1 MLRVSDTQ
9 PNAGPWKN
17 CMGVLGGRREVREG
31 WREGRMGVLGGRDGR
46 WEGSSAFAW
55 GHGRSGVGMR
65 VGKSLS
71 FQ

>member
-31 WREGRMGVLGGRDGR
+31 WREGRMGGSLG
-46 WEGSSAFAW
+46 WEGREVGRLLPGDMGGVESA
-55 GHGRSGVGMR
+55 
-65 VGKSLS
+65 
-71 FQ
+71 